1 MTILARSRFSVGA
14 AGLLLVNGDGGG
26 VSIKAERSTTAAP
39 ATVPDLEATRSGVG
53 DGSMLGGGGV
63 GRSGDSSGVGSGEGE
78 GDGVGVGVE
87 VEMGEGEGDGDGH
100 IFVNSI
106 VTGSTDSLPWLP
118 ELV

>member
-1 MTILARSRFSVGA
+1 MTILARSRFS
-14 AGLLLVNGDGGG
+14 AGTAVPPLKSVDGEGE
-26 VSIKAERSTTAAP
+26 SIKVERSMTAAP
-39 ATVPDLEATRSGVG
+39 ATVPDLEATRSGDG
-53 DGSMLGGGGV
+53 DGSILGTAEGD
-63 GRSGDSSGVGSGEGE
+63 GDSSGVGSGEGE

-87 VEMGEGEGDGDGH
+87 VGVGEGEGDGDGH